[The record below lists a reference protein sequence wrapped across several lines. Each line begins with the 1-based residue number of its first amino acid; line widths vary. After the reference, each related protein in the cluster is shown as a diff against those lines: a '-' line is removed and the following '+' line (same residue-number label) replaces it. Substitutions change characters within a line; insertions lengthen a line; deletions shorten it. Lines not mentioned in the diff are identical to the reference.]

1 MFRRLVVPLDT
12 SPLSEQAAY
21 KAAAIARATRATVHL
36 VHVYEPRLPAFD
48 GGAVV
53 DEQILAL
60 DRKQYE
66 RHLARIAADLTK
78 RFGCK
83 TQVALLAGVPAREI
97 AKYARQQGA
106 DLIVASTHGRTGLSR
121 AWFGSVA
128 DSLAREAAIPVL
140 MVRPQDG
147 ETIRQKVDAPPF
159 ERILIVLDGSDQ
171 SESVLADLHALKTSN
186 RAEHLLVEVVNPV
199 PLPLIDY
206 PDAGIV
212 NPMAQDPGAT
222 ELEVARATKYL
233 AGIARRLEREGAA
246 KVDPIV
252 HVAPGAAPAIVELA
266 RMFDADLVAMT
277 SHGRGA
283 SRLLLGSV
291 ADKILRGT
299 HCSILLRRTPVPAKK
314 PARRSAAGKRTAT
327 SKRG

>member
-12 SPLSEQAAY
+12 SPLSEQAAD
-21 KAAAIARATRATVHL
+21 KAAAIARATRATLHL

-48 GGAVV
+48 GGAVI

-66 RHLARIAADLTK
+66 RHLARVASDITK
-78 RFGCK
+78 KFGCK

-97 AKYARQQGA
+97 AKYVRQLGA
-106 DLIVASTHGRTGLSR
+106 DLVVASTHGRTGLSR

-128 DSLAREAAIPVL
+128 DTLARETAVPVL

-147 ETIRQKVDAPPF
+147 EMIRQAVDAPPF
-159 ERILIVLDGSDQ
+159 ERILVALDGSDQ
-171 SESVLADLHALKTSN
+171 SESVLADLRALKVSD

-206 PDAGIV
+206 PDAAIV
-212 NPMAQDPGAT
+212 NPMVQDPGAT

-233 AGIARRLEREGAA
+233 AGIARRLVREGAE
-246 KVDPIV
+246 KVDPVV
-252 HVAPGAAPAIVELA
+252 HVASAAAPAIVELA
-266 RMFDADLVAMT
+266 RMFNADLVVMT

-299 HCSILLRRTPVPAKK
+299 HCSILLRRTPVAARK
-314 PARRSAAGKRTAT
+314 PLRRVNARKRTAT

>member
-21 KAAAIARATRATVHL
+21 KAAAIARSTRATLHL
-36 VHVYEPRLPAFD
+36 VHVYAPRLPAFD
-48 GGAVV
+48 GGAVI

-66 RHLARIAADLTK
+66 RHLTRVAAELTK

-83 TQVALLAGVPAREI
+83 TQVAMLSGVPAREI

-106 DLIVASTHGRTGLSR
+106 DLIVASTHGRTGVSR

-147 ETIRQKVDAPPF
+147 ETIKQKADAPPF
-159 ERILIVLDGSDQ
+159 ERILIALDGSDQ
-171 SESVLADLHALKTSN
+171 SESVLADLRALKTSD
-186 RAEHLLVEVVNPV
+186 RARHLLVEVVNPV
-199 PLPLIDY
+199 ALPILDY
-206 PDAGIV
+206 PDGGIV
-212 NPMAQDPGAT
+212 MPMAQDQGAT
-222 ELEVARATKYL
+222 ELEVARATSYL
-233 AGIARRLEREGAA
+233 AGIAHRLEREGAA
-246 KVDPIV
+246 DVDPVV
-252 HVAPGAAPAIVELA
+252 HVAAAAAPAIVELA
-266 RMFDADLVAMT
+266 RMFDADLVVMT

-299 HCSILLRRTPVPAKK
+299 HCSILLRRTPMTAKK
-314 PARRSAAGKRTAT
+314 PVRRAAAGKRPAT
-327 SKRG
+327 SK